1 MFFGKIISNS
11 QPFQFNEE
19 NVDENAGEVLMLTN
33 VVLAPQS
40 KVIFFLIFRT
50 QLPFTS
56 KRKAK
61 NFLLSLSQKK
71 DPKHLSIFSLHWLMI
86 SP

>member
-1 MFFGKIISNS
+1 MFFGKIISHS

-40 KVIFFLIFRT
+40 KVI
-50 QLPFTS
+50 
-56 KRKAK
+56 
-61 NFLLSLSQKK
+61 LSLHPGLCIPLFQKGQ
-71 DPKHLSIFSLHWLMI
+71 
-86 SP
+86 